1 MPETLPQIV
10 ERMRV
15 VYLDNSIMDRDS
27 NYVKSI
33 EPNPKNQPTSF
44 KEIIIN
50 EMRRRRSLNHTAI
63 DVLLKQEV
71 YAHQICDLVK
81 ANNHIQTVPS
91 IVEEYRAYVDI
102 LRNFNNGLN
111 LNNGVPS
118 RNESSLKRIVEYHQ
132 QILTLLKERSSST
145 EQTRG
150 IAETLRRR
158 RMHRPKDYQFFKSRG
173 IQRDTSYADAELVAR
188 SLEFTAENA
197 DDAAI
202 ITGDLD
208 IVNLVRNF
216 AEFDYSRGLPIEFK
230 DLSLQGTVSVYFP
243 SRERWRP
250 DLEVDLLY
258 KTPPGKKKFVIDMN
272 EVNEA
277 LRRLTSGK

>member
-111 LNNGVPS
+111 WNNGVPS

-132 QILTLLKERSSST
+132 QILTLLK
-145 EQTRG
+145 
-150 IAETLRRR
+150 
-158 RMHRPKDYQFFKSRG
+158 
-173 IQRDTSYADAELVAR
+173 QRDTSYADAELVAR